1 MTLLTALPAYVVT
14 FVDQVPKDEDVKAG
28 WLAFGI
34 FIALILAVAVL
45 GRSLVTQLRKAK
57 AAEEAGLYDPS
68 EPRRAPQRPTI
79 PIVDPQDRPD
89 GRSTERPSDPA

>member
-1 MTLLTALPAYVVT
+1 MSLLTAVPAYVVT

-68 EPRRAPQRPTI
+68 EPRRSPQRPTI
-79 PIVDPQDRPD
+79 PVVDPQDRSAD
-89 GRSTERPSDPA
+89 RTTDRPADPS

>member
-1 MTLLTALPAYVVT
+1 MPLLTALPAYVVT

-28 WLAFGI
+28 WVAFAV
-34 FIALILAVAVL
+34 FIGLILAVALL

-68 EPRRAPQRPTI
+68 DKRPAEP
-79 PIVDPQDRPD
+79 
-89 GRSTERPSDPA
+89 GSTDAS